1 MPTRDTRQSEPDNL
15 HLPDELAER
24 LSAMH
29 DRRVFVPP
37 DVDRAVLDA
46 AEEHFGQER
55 AVTRRLWL
63 RFAGPIAAAAMI
75 GLGVWVTWPGSGP
88 KTVRP
93 MPVVRGDADQN
104 GTVDI
109 LDAFAIARVIDAGQ
123 SAPPGWDFNA
133 DGKIDHDDVTV
144 VAGLAVSVSGDGD
157 DEPFRGRGAS
167 S

>member
-1 MPTRDTRQSEPDNL
+1 MSTRDTRQSEPDDL

-24 LSAMH
+24 LSAMQ
-29 DRRVFVPP
+29 DGRVFVPP

-46 AEEHFGQER
+46 ASEYFGQEP

-63 RFAGPIAAAAMI
+63 RYVGPIAAAAMI
-75 GLGVWVTWPGSGP
+75 GLGVWIAWPGMSP
-88 KTVRP
+88 KTVQP
-93 MPVVRGDADQN
+93 KPVVRGDADQN

-133 DGKIDHDDVTV
+133 DGKIDRDDVAV
-144 VAGLAVSVSGDGD
+144 VAGLAVSVSGKADERDG
-157 DEPFRGRGAS
+157 GAS